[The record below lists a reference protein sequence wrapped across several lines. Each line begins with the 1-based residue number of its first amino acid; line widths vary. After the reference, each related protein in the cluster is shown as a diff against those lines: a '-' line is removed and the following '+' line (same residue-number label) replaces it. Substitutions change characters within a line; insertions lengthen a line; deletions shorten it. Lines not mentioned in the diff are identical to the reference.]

1 MALIIFFVLAFGSL
15 LYFGSALR
23 DSLSF
28 HAYVELAV
36 TTPQE
41 DEDYAPP
48 ATLICPCK
56 GLDPELELNLRALLA
71 QNYPD
76 CEVIFVVAE
85 ESDPAHVICQRLASE
100 SGGRSRVVI
109 AGLSE
114 GRGEKVHN
122 LEAGVDGARP
132 ESEVVVFADSDG
144 RPHKDWVRNL
154 VAGLANPDIGAATTF
169 RWYIPEPSFLSG
181 MQSAWNAVTGAYF
194 IWEGRRRLCWGGG
207 TALRRSTFEQA
218 GVRRFWSGCVS
229 DDLMLSRALHEAGKE
244 IVFVPQ
250 CLVATHHPTTWKQ
263 FFAFGTRQL
272 TVMRVYEPATWRAGF
287 LLLTLYLATV
297 VLGLVLTGYYVVASP
312 RTAALVLA
320 ALGWSWLL
328 MAAKGMVWLDAVKRL
343 VPEHREE
350 LGRGWWAM
358 TLLAPLAPMVLAVNF
373 FLSAVKRNF
382 EWRGVTYRLH
392 GPWKTEI
399 LSRD

>member
-1 MALIIFFVLAFGSL
+1 MALIIFFVLALGSA

-28 HAYVELAV
+28 RAYVELSV
-36 TTPQE
+36 TTPLE
-41 DEDYAPP
+41 NEAYAPP

-56 GLDPELELNLRALLA
+56 GLDPELELNLRALLD

-85 ESDPAHVICQRLASE
+85 QSDPAHAICQRLAAGS
-100 SGGRSRVVI
+100 SGRSRVVI

-122 LEAGVDGARP
+122 LEAGMDAARP

-154 VAGLANPDIGAATTF
+154 VAGLANPGIGAATTF
-169 RWYIPEPSFLSG
+169 RWYIPEASFLSG

-194 IWEGRRRLCWGGG
+194 IWEGSRRLCWGGG
-207 TALRRSTFEQA
+207 TALRRSTFEEV

-244 IVFVPQ
+244 IIFVPQ
-250 CLVATHHPTTWKQ
+250 CLVATHHPTTWTQ
-263 FFAFGTRQL
+263 FLAFGTRQL
-272 TVMRVYEPATWRAGF
+272 TVMRVYEAATWRAGF
-287 LLLTLYLATV
+287 LLLTLYLVTV
-297 VLGLVLTGYYVVASP
+297 VLGLALTGHYLIDSP
-312 RTAALVLA
+312 STAAFVLA
-320 ALGWSWLL
+320 ALGWNWLL
-328 MAAKGMVWLDAVKRL
+328 MAAKGMVWLGAVKRL
-343 VPEHREE
+343 VPEHRDE
-350 LGRGWWAM
+350 LNRGWWAM

-382 EWRGVTYRLH
+382 EWRGVTYRLR

>member
-1 MALIIFFVLAFGSL
+1 MALIIFFVFAFGSL

-36 TTPQE
+36 TTSQE

-56 GLDPELELNLRALLA
+56 GLDPDLELNLRALLD
-71 QNYPD
+71 QDYPD
-76 CEVIFVVAE
+76 CEVLFVVAE
-85 ESDPAHVICQRLASE
+85 QSDAAYAVCARLASE
-100 SGGRSRVVI
+100 AGERSRVVI

-122 LEAGVDGARP
+122 LEAGVDAARP
-132 ESEVVVFADSDG
+132 ESEVIVFADSDG
-144 RPHKDWVRNL
+144 RPRRDWVQNL
-154 VAGLANPDIGAATTF
+154 VAPLARSEVGAATTF
-169 RWYIPEPSFLSG
+169 RWYIPEPNFLSG

-194 IWEGRRRLCWGGG
+194 IWEGSRRLCWGGG
-207 TALRRSTFEQA
+207 TALRRSTFEEA
-218 GVRRFWSGCVS
+218 DVRRFWSGCVS
-229 DDLMLSRALHEAGKE
+229 DDLMLSRALREAGKE
-244 IVFVPQ
+244 IIFVPQ

-272 TVMRVYEPATWRAGF
+272 TVMRVYEPVTWQVGS
-287 LLLTLYLATV
+287 LLLGLYLLTIAR
-297 VLGLVLTGYYVVASP
+297 GLVVSGYYLVVSP
-312 RTAALVLA
+312 RTVVYVLA
-320 ALGWSWLL
+320 ALGLSWLL

-373 FLSAVKRNF
+373 FLSGVKRNF
-382 EWRGVTYRLH
+382 VWRGVTYRLH